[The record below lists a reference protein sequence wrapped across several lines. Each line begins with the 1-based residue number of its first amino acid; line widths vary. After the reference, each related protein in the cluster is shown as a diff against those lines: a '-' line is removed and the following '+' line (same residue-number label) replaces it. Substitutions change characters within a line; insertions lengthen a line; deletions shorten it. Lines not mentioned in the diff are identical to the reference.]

1 MNTAMDSATHTATI
15 TAAKLTPVTADG
27 RLGGPSQHP
36 GRRDPAYL
44 RRRAALAAPAEG
56 HRVGAPYAA
65 VAYTEAEHRT
75 WQVVHR
81 ALGPAHRAHA
91 CRAVL
96 DAGEDADIP
105 ADHVP
110 QHAEVS
116 AGLTTRT
123 GFAFTLAGGVVPNE
137 RFLGSMEHGYFHAVQ
152 FVRHPAVP
160 LYTPEPDVLHDVFG
174 HGIHLSCPRLA
185 ALYRLIG
192 HAANQVRTEE
202 ALDVLSRV
210 YWFTLE
216 YGLITE
222 SGVPKAYGAAL
233 LSSFGEIGA
242 HDRREVRV
250 LDVRD
255 AASTLYRISGYQP
268 VLFAARSLE
277 HLEDTLGAFCADF
290 DDDVGSRLRLPTRSR
305 DRG

>member
-1 MNTAMDSATHTATI
+1 MSTARSH
-15 TAAKLTPVTADG
+15 TPVSADG

-44 RRRAALAAPAEG
+44 RRRAALAAPADG
-56 HRVGAPYAA
+56 HRVGAPYAS
-65 VAYTEAEHRT
+65 VDYTEAEHRT
-75 WQVVHR
+75 WRVVHE

-91 CRAVL
+91 CRTVL
-96 DAGEDADIP
+96 DAGEDAAIP
-105 ADHVP
+105 AARIP

-116 AGLTTRT
+116 ARLTART

-137 RFLGSMEHGYFHAVQ
+137 RFLGAMEYGYFHAVQ

-174 HGIHLSCPRLA
+174 HGIHLSDPRVA
-185 ALYRLIG
+185 HLYRLIG
-192 HAANQVRTEE
+192 EAANHVRTEE

-222 SGVPKAYGAAL
+222 SGTPKAFGAAL
-233 LSSFGEIGA
+233 LSSYGEIAA
-242 HDRREVRV
+242 HDSREVRE
-250 LDVRD
+250 LDIR
-255 AASTLYRISGYQP
+255 AAAGTAYRISGYQP
-268 VLFAARSLE
+268 VLYAARSME
-277 HLEDTLGAFCADF
+277 HLEDLLGAFCADF
-290 DDDVGSRLRLPTRSR
+290 DDDIAQRLRLPTLSR
-305 DRG
+305 DRA

>member
-1 MNTAMDSATHTATI
+1 MRQQTPI
-15 TAAKLTPVTADG
+15 TAVG
-27 RLGGPSQHP
+27 RLGGPAQHP
-36 GRRDPAYL
+36 GRSDPAYL
-44 RRRAALAAPAEG
+44 RRRAALAAPADG

-65 VAYTEAEHRT
+65 VDYTEAEHRT
-75 WQVVHR
+75 WRAVHQ

-96 DAGEDADIP
+96 DASADAAIP
-105 ADHVP
+105 AERIP

-116 AGLTTRT
+116 ACLRTRT

-137 RFLGSMEHGYFHAVQ
+137 RFLGAMEHGYFHAVQ

-174 HGIHLSCPRLA
+174 HGVHLSCPRLA

-192 HAANQVRTEE
+192 HAANQVHTAE

-216 YGLITE
+216 YGLIAEAGT
-222 SGVPKAYGAAL
+222 PKAFGAAL
-233 LSSFGEIGA
+233 LSSYGEIAA
-242 HDRREVRV
+242 HDRREIRA
-250 LDVRD
+250 LDVR
-255 AASTLYRISGYQP
+255 AAAGTPYRISGYQP

-277 HLEDTLGAFCADF
+277 HLEDTLGGFCADF
-290 DDDVGSRLRLPTRSR
+290 DDDVVGRLRLPALPR
-305 DRG
+305 DRA

>member
-1 MNTAMDSATHTATI
+1 MSTVRNH
-15 TAAKLTPVTADG
+15 TPVSTGG
-27 RLGGPSQHP
+27 RLGRPDQHP
-36 GRRDPAYL
+36 GRSDPAYL
-44 RRRAALAAPAEG
+44 RRRDALAAPADA
-56 HRVGAPYAA
+56 HRVGAPYPA
-65 VAYTEAEHRT
+65 VDYTEEEHRT
-75 WQVVHR
+75 WRAVHQ

-96 DAGEDADIP
+96 EAGEEAAIP
-105 ADHVP
+105 GERIP

-116 AGLTTRT
+116 VHLMART

-174 HGIHLSCPRLA
+174 HGVHLSCPRFA
-185 ALYRLIG
+185 HLYRLIG
-192 HAANQVRTEE
+192 RAANHVATEE

-222 SGVPKAYGAAL
+222 SGTPKAYGAAL
-233 LSSFGEIGA
+233 LSSYGEIAA
-242 HDRREVRV
+242 HDRREVRE
-250 LDVRD
+250 LDLRT
-255 AASTLYRISGYQP
+255 AAGTPYRISGYQP
-268 VLFAARSLE
+268 VLYAVRSLE
-277 HLEDTLGAFCADF
+277 HLEDTLGPFCEDF
-290 DDDVGSRLRLPTRSR
+290 DDDTAHRLGIPALSR
-305 DRG
+305 DRA

>member
-1 MNTAMDSATHTATI
+1 MSTARNHTPI
-15 TAAKLTPVTADG
+15 SADG
-27 RLGGPSQHP
+27 RLGGPAQHP
-36 GRRDPAYL
+36 GRSDPAYL

-56 HRVGAPYAA
+56 HPVGAPYAP

-75 WQVVHR
+75 WRVVHE

-91 CRAVL
+91 CRTVL
-96 DAGEDADIP
+96 DAGEDAAIP
-105 ADHVP
+105 AERIP

-116 AGLTTRT
+116 ACLTPRT

-137 RFLGSMEHGYFHAVQ
+137 RFLGAMEHGYFHAVQ

-174 HGIHLSCPRLA
+174 HGIHLSDPRVA
-185 ALYRLIG
+185 RLYRLIG
-192 HAANQVRTEE
+192 QAANRVRDEE

-222 SGVPKAYGAAL
+222 SGTPKAFGAAL

-242 HDRREVRV
+242 HDRREVRE
-250 LDVRD
+250 LTVR
-255 AASTLYRISGYQP
+255 AAAATPYRISGYQP
-268 VLFAARSLE
+268 VLYAARSME
-277 HLEDTLGAFCADF
+277 HLEDVLGAFCADF
-290 DDDVGSRLRLPTRSR
+290 DDDIAQRMHLPALSR
-305 DRG
+305 DRA

>member
-1 MNTAMDSATHTATI
+1 MNTANSTWRQ
-15 TAAKLTPVTADG
+15 TPVTAEG
-27 RLGGPSQHP
+27 RLGVAAQHP
-36 GRRDPAYL
+36 GRSDPAY
-44 RRRAALAAPAEG
+44 RRRRDALAAPAET

-65 VAYTEAEHRT
+65 VDYTEAEHRT
-75 WQVVHR
+75 WRVVYR
-81 ALGPAHRAHA
+81 ALGPAHRGHA

-96 DAGEDADIP
+96 DASADAGIP
-105 ADHVP
+105 ADRIP

-116 AGLTTRT
+116 AALLPRT

-174 HGIHLSCPRLA
+174 HGIHLSCPRFA

-216 YGLITE
+216 YGLVME
-222 SGVPKAYGAAL
+222 SGTPKAYGAAL
-233 LSSFGEIGA
+233 LSSYGEIGA
-242 HDRREVRV
+242 HDRREVRE
-250 LDVRD
+250 LDIRD
-255 AASTLYRISGYQP
+255 AAGTPYRISGYQP

-277 HLEDTLGAFCADF
+277 HLEDTLGSFCADL
-290 DDDVGSRLRLPTRSR
+290 DDDIANRLRLPEISR
-305 DRG
+305 DRA